1 VYDMTFSDRVQAL
14 IDRLGLQPHP
24 EGGYYREVFRS
35 EEQVR
40 RGDGAPRCALTTI
53 FFLLPQGAISRWH
66 RVRGADEVWH
76 HYEGGPLELRVLLPG
91 QPQVQRWLLGP
102 VGVPATSAEVDG
114 DALPVRTVPAD
125 AWQAARCLGD
135 YVLVGCTVGPG
146 FDFADFT
153 LASELPPGQRP
164 DALDADLL

>member
-1 VYDMTFSDRVQAL
+1 MNASERVQFL

-35 EEQVR
+35 GEQIQ
-40 RGDGAPRCALTTI
+40 RGDGAARSALTTI
-53 FFLLPQGAISRWH
+53 FFLLPQGAVSRWH

-76 HYEGGPLELRVLLPG
+76 HYEGGPLELRVLPHG
-91 QPQVQRWLLGP
+91 QPEVQRWLLGP
-102 VGVPATSAEVDG
+102 VSASATEADG
-114 DALPVRTVPAD
+114 AVLPVRTVPAD

-153 LASELPPGQRP
+153 LASELPPEQRP
-164 DALDADLL
+164 DALDPEFL

>member
-1 VYDMTFSDRVQAL
+1 MTSSERVQAL

-35 EEQVR
+35 GEQIR
-40 RGDGAPRCALTTI
+40 RGDGASRSALTTI
-53 FFLLPQGAISRWH
+53 FFLLPQGAVSRWH

-76 HYEGGPLELRVLLPG
+76 HYEGGLLELRVLPPG
-91 QPQVQRWLLGP
+91 QRQVRGWLLGP
-102 VGVPATSAEVDG
+102 VGVSASATAAEADV
-114 DALPVRTVPAD
+114 LPVRTVPAD

-135 YVLVGCTVGPG
+135 YALVGCTVGPG

-153 LASELPPGQRP
+153 LASDLPPGSCP
-164 DALDADLL
+164 GSLDPELL

>member
-1 VYDMTFSDRVQAL
+1 MACSERVQAL

-35 EEQVR
+35 GEQIR

-53 FFLLPQGAISRWH
+53 FFLLPQGAVSRWH

-76 HYEGGPLELRVLLPG
+76 HYEGGPLDLRVLPSG
-91 QPQVQRWLLGP
+91 QQQVQRWLLGS
-102 VGVPATSAEVDG
+102 VDMSAGSAATEADI
-114 DALPVRTVPAD
+114 LPVRTVPAD
-125 AWQAARCLGD
+125 AWQAARSLGD
-135 YVLVGCTVGPG
+135 YTLVGCTVGPG

-153 LASELPPGQRP
+153 LASDLPPSQRP
-164 DALDADLL
+164 PALNADWL